1 MLLVQ
6 SLLVILFTIKV
17 YVHINIYKHINA
29 FIYLTLLYGVGLG
42 EFSTRSTKNS
52 VREFTP

>member
-6 SLLVILFTIKV
+6 SLLVISFTIKV